1 MSGALAIA
9 MLLQPAP
16 AMDADQADAP
26 EIVVI
31 ANKFKT
37 WRGTWKSRNGHLT
50 CKTRK
55 SSGDREVDALSCEH
69 LVACATP
76 IVPQMQAVA
85 DAKLPKAERNRQMA
99 ELSKPIGPCMTERR
113 NDAIDALLKQR
124 AAR

>member
-1 MSGALAIA
+1 MIVTAILLAA
-9 MLLQPAP
+9 SAPVAPPAIEEG
-16 AMDADQADAP
+16 

-37 WRGTWKSRNGHLT
+37 WRGTWKSRKGQLT

-69 LVACATP
+69 LIACATP

-99 ELSKPIGPCMTERR
+99 ELSQPIGPCMTERR
-113 NDAIDALLKQR
+113 NEAIDALLKRR